1 MATPSVRGVDMSE
14 TAAAEPHC
22 PNCSEPVGPTDR
34 FCEVCGTDLL
44 VHRTP
49 VGGPIGA
56 IGAAGT
62 CVACG
67 SGTIA
72 ADGFCERCGRAQPAG
87 RDRME
92 CDLGLVAGVGDRGR
106 HRARNEDSMAF
117 AWVGSGEAPRAVVAV
132 VCDGV
137 ASSEDADQASQAAVD
152 ASLEVLAS
160 AVLDGADLTV
170 ANLEAVDAAMAKVSR
185 LARPDFPG
193 TAPSSTYVSAVVT
206 RDAVTVGWVGDSRA
220 YWLST
225 GGPTPSRRLTTD
237 DTVAAQLVAAGMDE
251 EDAAKVYNAHALSS
265 WIGADAVEVR
275 PHVMTIEPEGP
286 GVVLLCSDG
295 LWNYLPEAE
304 DLAAK
309 LAGDAPPLTT
319 ATDLTQLA
327 IELGGHDNVTVVVVP
342 FPLADRSS

>member
-1 MATPSVRGVDMSE
+1 MSE
-14 TAAAEPHC
+14 GELHC
-22 PNCSEPVGPTDR
+22 PNCTEPVGPADR
-34 FCEVCGTDLL
+34 FCEVCGADLL

-56 IGAAGT
+56 AGAAAK

-67 SGTIA
+67 SGDIA
-72 ADGFCERCGRAQPAG
+72 ADGFCEQCGRAQPAG

-117 AWVGSGEAPRAVVAV
+117 AWIGSAEAPRAVVAV

-137 ASSEDADQASQAAVD
+137 ASSENADQASQTAVD
-152 ASLEVLAS
+152 AALEVLAS
-160 AVLDGADLTV
+160 AVLDGTDLTE
-170 ANLEAVDAAMAKVSR
+170 ANIEAVDSAMAKVTK
-185 LARPDFPG
+185 LARPDYPG

-206 RDAVTVGWVGDSRA
+206 PSAVTVGWVGDSRA

-225 GGPTPSRRLTTD
+225 GGTTPSRRLTTD

-251 EDAAKVYNAHALSS
+251 QDAAKVYNAHALSS
-265 WIGADAVEVR
+265 WIGADAGEVR
-275 PHVMTIEPEGP
+275 PHVMTIEPTGP
-286 GVVLLCSDG
+286 GVVVLCSDG
-295 LWNYLPEAE
+295 LWNYLPDAE

-309 LAGDAPPLTT
+309 LPAGAPPPTV
-319 ATDLTQLA
+319 AADLTQLA

-342 FPLADRSS
+342 FPILDRSS